1 MKTMRLLY
9 IFLLTLVIPVKT
21 YAYKLDVDSI
31 PLDLRESAIAV
42 VRSDQMVFTVESS
55 VKARAS
61 YRRVITLMNENA
73 SGLRIYEIYYDK
85 SRSVQNVKAAVYDA
99 NGKFIESVPQSRMMD
114 VSEGEGFISDARVKR
129 ILFPVNRYPFTIE
142 VSYDI
147 NINSLLNLPGWN
159 FHLNPALSVE
169 ESSVQFVIPRTIPF
183 RHKEYNMHSAGD
195 SVSLGDNNIY
205 TWSERDIPAIK
216 KWYFSPLSFG
226 RRPVLL
232 AAIDDFEFGGI
243 KGSMR
248 SWQSFGLWAAE
259 LNSGLDQLSDQEKKH
274 VADLTA
280 RLTNDRE
287 KARVLFA
294 YMQSHTRYASIQ
306 LGIGGWKPAP
316 AMEVGEKGF
325 GDCKGLTNYM
335 YALLKEAGITSY
347 YTLVKSG
354 ENRNIIPSFVSNQFD
369 HIILCV
375 PLKSDTVWLECTNQ
389 TIPFNYLG
397 RFTSDRYVLL
407 ITPEGGKLARTP
419 SFKNSLMATNG
430 IVELGRREPSRASL
444 TMTATG
450 SSYDDNRIFERKD
463 ASEIKRIINS
473 ELELGTFRTDTVSYE
488 EMRQGDPVSILSYTL
503 TMSDFTITA
512 GAKVHFRPCMHP
524 FEYQPFDT
532 ISVRIFEMPG
542 EVDSILYRLPAG
554 YKLEYVPEKISKEG
568 PYGVYSYEISIVNE
582 NLLLFTRQLKI
593 NRGIYEGDRARELF
607 AFLNMAAKNDNRR
620 LYLSR

>member
-1 MKTMRLLY
+1 MKTMRLLF
-9 IFLLTLVIPVKT
+9 IFMLTLAIPVKT

-31 PLDLRESAIAV
+31 PLDLRENAIAV
-42 VRSDQMVFTVESS
+42 VRSDQMVYTVESS
-55 VKARAS
+55 GKARAS
-61 YRRVITLMNENA
+61 HKWVVTLMNENA
-73 SGLRIYEIYYDK
+73 AWLRLYEIYYDRF
-85 SRSVQNVKAAVYDA
+85 RSVQNVKAAVYDA

-147 NINSLLNLPGWN
+147 NINGLLNLPRWD
-159 FHLNPALSVE
+159 FHPNPTLSVE
-169 ESSVQFVIPRTIPF
+169 ESSVQYIIPGTIPF
-183 RHKEYNMHSAGD
+183 RYKEYYMHSAGD
-195 SVSLGDNNIY
+195 SVSLGDNNIF
-205 TWSERDIPAIK
+205 TWSERGIPAIK
-216 KWYFSPLSFG
+216 KWYFSPLDYA

-248 SWQSFGLWAAE
+248 SWQSYGLWAAE
-259 LNSGLDQLSDQEKKH
+259 LNSGLDQLSDKEKKR
-274 VADLTA
+274 VADLTGQ
-280 RLTNDRE
+280 LTDDRE
-287 KARVLFA
+287 KARVLFE

-306 LGIGGWKPAP
+306 LGIGGYKPAP

-335 YALLKEAGITSY
+335 SALLKEAGITSY
-347 YTLVKSG
+347 YTLVRSG
-354 ENRNIIPSFVSNQFD
+354 ENRNILPSFVSDQFD

-407 ITPEGGKLARTP
+407 VTPEGGKLVRTP
-419 SFKNSLMATNG
+419 SFKNSLMATIG
-430 IVELGRREPSRASL
+430 IVELGRREPSKASL

-450 SSYDDNRIFERKD
+450 SGYDDNGIFERKD
-463 ASEIKRIINS
+463 ASEIKRILNS
-473 ELELGTFRTDTVSYE
+473 NLELGTFSTDTVSYE
-488 EMRQGDPVSILSYTL
+488 EIRHGDPVSILSYTL
-503 TMSDFTITA
+503 TMSDFTVTA
-512 GAKVHFRPCMHP
+512 GTKVHFRPCMHP

-532 ISVRIFEMPG
+532 ISVRAYEMPAV
-542 EVDSILYRLPAG
+542 VDSILYRLPAG
-554 YKLEYVPEKISKEG
+554 YKPEYVPEKISTEG
-568 PYGVYSYEISIVNE
+568 PYGVYSYEISMVNE
-582 NLLLFTRQLKI
+582 SLLLFTRQMKI
-593 NRGIYEGDRARELF
+593 NRGIYEGDRAREFF
-607 AFLNMAAKNDNRR
+607 AFLNMAAKNDHRR